1 MFQGLRD
8 LALPDLHVHSTLLPV
23 GGFQH
28 SDLQVGAPCLKFQL
42 DLRREI
48 RRATAIRTSLSRS
61 QKREIGWN
69 FFLFAFRRQNILATQ
84 VWR

>member
-23 GGFQH
+23 GSFQH
-28 SDLQVGAPCLKFQL
+28 SDLQVGAPCLKCQL

-61 QKREIGWN
+61 QKREIGGKKS
-69 FFLFAFRRQNILATQ
+69 FCFHLSPLSHIYQI
-84 VWR
+84 